1 MITANSDKVVP
12 VASSGNIAL
21 PRASVVVRAFSST
34 PIEHPVLT
42 AAIGLATQ
50 HLLRTQAHQVAC
62 DRHADDHVVA
72 AATRQVN
79 AAEAACAV
87 LIDRID
93 VWAATELPESRAA
106 VLHTET
112 LGQLVDRLAILWT
125 RWKLLDSTDTGT
137 DTSPARTAQVRLAWH
152 QLGELVTAHD
162 DLVTDLQTHRRRLP
176 RYQTPTGPAAT
187 A

>member
-1 MITANSDKVVP
+1 MSTAIRDKVIP
-12 VASSGNIAL
+12 VSPGTNATP

-34 PIEHPVLT
+34 PTGHPVVLT

-62 DRHADDHVVA
+62 DPHADDHVVA

-93 VWAATELPESRAA
+93 VWAAPELPEPRAG

-112 LGQLVDRLAILWT
+112 LGQLVNRLAIMWT
-125 RWKLLDSTDTGT
+125 RWKLLDTNDTGA
-137 DTSPARTAQVRLAWH
+137 DTNPARAAQVQLAWH
-152 QLGELVTAHD
+152 QLCELVTAYD
-162 DLVTDLQTHRRRLP
+162 DLVTDLQTYRRRLP
-176 RYQTPTGPAAT
+176 RYRTGPAAT